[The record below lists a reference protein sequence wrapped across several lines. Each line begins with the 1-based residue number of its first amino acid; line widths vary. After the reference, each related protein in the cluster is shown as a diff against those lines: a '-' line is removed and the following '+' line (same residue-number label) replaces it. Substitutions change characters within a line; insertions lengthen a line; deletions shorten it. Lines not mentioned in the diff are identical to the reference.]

1 MQGIYTVLLLLFFM
15 HIYPVQAQ
23 ESASENLAIAIE
35 LNKKGEYKPSIFFC
49 NKALKLNNKLSN
61 AFFLR
66 GFNYYKLEAY
76 DEAIKDF
83 NTAIQLK
90 SDYQEAYF
98 YRAKCKQSLNQY
110 FGAIKDFNKA
120 RELNPAQATF
130 FFFKG
135 IFTSVF
141 GREK

>member
-1 MQGIYTVLLLLFFM
+1 MRGIHAVLLPLFLM
-15 HIYPVQAQ
+15 TINPVQAQ
-23 ESASENLAIAIE
+23 ESAPENLAIAIE
-35 LNKKGEYKPSIFFC
+35 LNKKGEYKSSVFFC
-49 NKALKLNNKLSN
+49 NKALKLDNKLSN

-66 GFNYYKLEAY
+66 GYNYYKLEAFE
-76 DEAIKDF
+76 EAIEDF
-83 NTAIQLK
+83 NTAIRLK
-90 SDYQEAYF
+90 SNYQEAYF

-135 IFTSVF
+135 IFTSIF
-141 GREK
+141 GKKK